1 MIAQG
6 MATLLRR
13 DKVIGMPIS
22 AVTRRAV
29 SSALASSAAAS
40 RSMADARSAPPRS
53 GHTPESK
60 ACLAAATATST
71 SRETIDGT
79 APATSSVGGL
89 TIVITSLD
97 PEPTRRPP
105 AYEPRYSST
114 AGPFPENSGQL
125 RPEFTMKV
133 HVNLVARRIICQI
146 SAGRAH
152 NRPPPCDL
160 SQQVNKRSQVQFVV
174 SDKVGNA
181 CKKYDRAM
189 AIPDWPAGQDATAKA
204 SSRLDRENAALRELV
219 TVYRYLS
226 GLALQD
232 ADLAG
237 VVQLISDRMTAT
249 VAVVTQLMDVLTA
262 AAPGVTG
269 DKAAAAVREH
279 VVHPRLGQVLRASRL
294 SQRALRLPNVGG
306 TPAIIVAPIMVGDEV
321 PSYLITIDPADN
333 LFGEDMSLL
342 VTEHAATICGVIL
355 GRERVVAAAA
365 RRVRD
370 DLVEG
375 LLLGRGRDHA
385 DTGRWAAH
393 LGYDPA
399 RDHNVMAVAFDLPA
413 PPAASPADLTAQ
425 RQRIWESIEH
435 FVATRAPDAIVSA
448 RESEVVIVAAAPD
461 EPGPAALDARRLAHA
476 CLARLAE
483 LFPAAKVVIGI
494 GGPCRDPR
502 EVARS
507 YAQAQR
513 TTATLRRLGRQG
525 TVSAFADLGELRSFA
540 ADVLG
545 KLAVHEQ
552 EHKSEYLTT
561 LACYFREN
569 NSPQRASRILHV
581 HPNTVAYRVKRIEEI
596 TGLRLDNY
604 TDRLIAQVAL
614 EILDA
619 LGEEP

>member
-1 MIAQG
+1 MIAG
-6 MATLLRR
+6 MAL
-13 DKVIGMPIS
+13 
-22 AVTRRAV
+22 
-29 SSALASSAAAS
+29 
-40 RSMADARSAPPRS
+40 
-53 GHTPESK
+53 
-60 ACLAAATATST
+60 
-71 SRETIDGT
+71 
-79 APATSSVGGL
+79 
-89 TIVITSLD
+89 
-97 PEPTRRPP
+97 
-105 AYEPRYSST
+105 
-114 AGPFPENSGQL
+114 
-125 RPEFTMKV
+125 
-133 HVNLVARRIICQI
+133 
-146 SAGRAH
+146 
-152 NRPPPCDL
+152 
-160 SQQVNKRSQVQFVV
+160 
-174 SDKVGNA
+174 
-181 CKKYDRAM
+181 
-189 AIPDWPAGQDATAKA
+189 PDWSPVLSPTGSRDERDQPDERERDERDAG
-204 SSRLDRENAALRELV
+204 SRLDRENAALRELV

-262 AAPGVTG
+262 AAPGVSA

-306 TPAIIVAPIMVGDEV
+306 TPAIIVAPILVGDEV
-321 PSYLITIDPADN
+321 PSYLITIDPAEGI
-333 LFGEDMSLL
+333 FGEDMSLL

-375 LLLGRGRDHA
+375 LLLGRGRDQA
-385 DTGRWAAH
+385 DTSRWAAH

-399 RDHNVMAVAFDLPA
+399 RDHNVMAVFFDFPGPPT
-413 PPAASPADLTAQ
+413 PPAAGHIDVAAQ
-425 RQRIWESIEH
+425 RQRVAESIEH

-461 EPGPAALDARRLAHA
+461 EPGSAAMDARRLAHA

-483 LFPAAKVVIGI
+483 LFPSAKVVIGI
-494 GGPCRDPR
+494 GGTCRDPR

-513 TTATLRRLGRQG
+513 TTQTLRRLGRAG
-525 TVSAFADLGELRSFA
+525 TVSAFGDLGILRLLLQVPDLAELRSFA

>member
-1 MIAQG
+1 MF
-6 MATLLRR
+6 RHN
-13 DKVIGMPIS
+13 DN
-22 AVTRRAV
+22 RA
-29 SSALASSAAAS
+29 ASSYDSDMAVPDWSPVLADDRSRPAAQAE
-40 RSMADARSAPPRS
+40 ARS
-53 GHTPESK
+53 E
-60 ACLAAATATST
+60 
-71 SRETIDGT
+71 
-79 APATSSVGGL
+79 APA
-89 TIVITSLD
+89 
-97 PEPTRRPP
+97 R
-105 AYEPRYSST
+105 
-114 AGPFPENSGQL
+114 
-125 RPEFTMKV
+125 
-133 HVNLVARRIICQI
+133 H
-146 SAGRAH
+146 
-152 NRPPPCDL
+152 
-160 SQQVNKRSQVQFVV
+160 
-174 SDKVGNA
+174 
-181 CKKYDRAM
+181 
-189 AIPDWPAGQDATAKA
+189 
-204 SSRLDRENAALRELV
+204 LDRENAALRELV

-237 VVQLISDRMTAT
+237 VVRLISDRTAAT
-249 VAVVTQLMDVLTA
+249 VAVLTQLMDVLTA
-262 AAPGVTG
+262 AAPGVSAE
-269 DKAAAAVREH
+269 KAAADVREYM
-279 VVHPRLGQVLRASRL
+279 VHPRLGQVLRASRL
-294 SQRALRLPNVGG
+294 SQRALRLPKVGG
-306 TPAIIVAPIMVGDEV
+306 MPAIIVAPVLVGDEV
-321 PSYLITIDPADN
+321 PSYLVTIDPAEN
-333 LFGEDMSLL
+333 IFGEDMSLL

-375 LLLGRGRDHA
+375 LLLGRGRDNA
-385 DTGRWAAH
+385 DAGRWAAH

-399 RDHNVMAVAFDLPA
+399 RDHNVVAIAFDLP
-413 PPAASPADLTAQ
+413 PAQEAAAQ

-435 FVATRAPDAIVSA
+435 FVATRAPEAIVSA
-448 RESEVVIVAAAPD
+448 RESEVVVVTAAPM
-461 EPGPAALDARRLAHA
+461 DARQLAAA

-494 GGPCRDPR
+494 GGICRDPR

-513 TTATLRRLGRQG
+513 TTQTLQRLGRCAA
-525 TVSAFADLGELRSFA
+525 VSAFGDLGILRLLLQVPDLAELRSFA

-545 KLAVHEQ
+545 KLSTHEH

-614 EILDA
+614 EILDS
-619 LGEEP
+619 LGDEP

>member
-1 MIAQG
+1 MIA
-6 MATLLRR
+6 
-13 DKVIGMPIS
+13 
-22 AVTRRAV
+22 
-29 SSALASSAAAS
+29 
-40 RSMADARSAPPRS
+40 SMAVPHWSPARADEHARPEPAPPDPRPDHTRPDPRPDHPRPDPRPDHARSD
-53 GHTPESK
+53 HT
-60 ACLAAATATST
+60 
-71 SRETIDGT
+71 
-79 APATSSVGGL
+79 
-89 TIVITSLD
+89 
-97 PEPTRRPP
+97 RPDHGRTED
-105 AYEPRYSST
+105 A
-114 AGPFPENSGQL
+114 
-125 RPEFTMKV
+125 
-133 HVNLVARRIICQI
+133 LVAPR
-146 SAGRAH
+146 H
-152 NRPPPCDL
+152 
-160 SQQVNKRSQVQFVV
+160 
-174 SDKVGNA
+174 
-181 CKKYDRAM
+181 
-189 AIPDWPAGQDATAKA
+189 
-204 SSRLDRENAALRELV
+204 LDRENAALRELV

-237 VVQLISDRMTAT
+237 VVRLISDRTSAT
-249 VAVVTQLMDVLTA
+249 VAVISQLMDVLTA
-262 AAPGVTG
+262 AAPGVPAE
-269 DKAAAAVREH
+269 KAAADVREH

-294 SQRALRLPNVGG
+294 SQRALRLPKVGG
-306 TPAIIVAPIMVGDEV
+306 MPAIIVAPVLVGDEV
-321 PSYLITIDPADN
+321 PNYLITIDPAEN

-375 LLLGRGRDHA
+375 LLLGRGRDNA
-385 DTGRWAAH
+385 DVGRWAAH

-399 RDHNVMAVAFDLPA
+399 RNHNVLAIAFDLPTTQD
-413 PPAASPADLTAQ
+413 AAAQ

-435 FVATRAPDAIVSA
+435 FVATRAPEAIISA
-448 RESEVVIVAAAPD
+448 RESEVVVVTASPTEAGQVAG
-461 EPGPAALDARRLAHA
+461 PGPGAGPGATVTTGLDARQLAAA

-494 GGPCRDPR
+494 GGTCRDPR

-513 TTATLRRLGRQG
+513 TTQTLRRLGRAG
-525 TVSAFADLGELRSFA
+525 TAAAFGDLGILRLLLQVPDLAELRSFA

-545 KLAVHEQ
+545 KLSMHEH

-619 LGEEP
+619 LGDEP

>member
-1 MIAQG
+1 
-6 MATLLRR
+6 
-13 DKVIGMPIS
+13 
-22 AVTRRAV
+22 
-29 SSALASSAAAS
+29 
-40 RSMADARSAPPRS
+40 
-53 GHTPESK
+53 
-60 ACLAAATATST
+60 
-71 SRETIDGT
+71 
-79 APATSSVGGL
+79 
-89 TIVITSLD
+89 
-97 PEPTRRPP
+97 
-105 AYEPRYSST
+105 
-114 AGPFPENSGQL
+114 
-125 RPEFTMKV
+125 
-133 HVNLVARRIICQI
+133 
-146 SAGRAH
+146 
-152 NRPPPCDL
+152 
-160 SQQVNKRSQVQFVV
+160 
-174 SDKVGNA
+174 
-181 CKKYDRAM
+181 
-189 AIPDWPAGQDATAKA
+189 
-204 SSRLDRENAALRELV
+204 
-219 TVYRYLS
+219 
-226 GLALQD
+226 
-232 ADLAG
+232 
-237 VVQLISDRMTAT
+237 
-249 VAVVTQLMDVLTA
+249 
-262 AAPGVTG
+262 
-269 DKAAAAVREH
+269 
-279 VVHPRLGQVLRASRL
+279 
-294 SQRALRLPNVGG
+294 
-306 TPAIIVAPIMVGDEV
+306 
-321 PSYLITIDPADN
+321 
-333 LFGEDMSLL
+333 

-375 LLLGRGRDHA
+375 LLLGRGRDQA
-385 DTGRWAAH
+385 DTSRWAAH

-413 PPAASPADLTAQ
+413 VANAANAANATPSAADTAAQ

-448 RESEVVIVAAAPD
+448 RESEVVIVTAAPD
-461 EPGPAALDARRLAHA
+461 EPGPAAMDARRLAHA

-494 GGPCRDPR
+494 GGICRDPR

-513 TTATLRRLGRQG
+513 TTQTLRRLGRAG
-525 TVSAFADLGELRSFA
+525 TVSAFGDLGILRLLLQVPDLAELRSFA

-545 KLAVHEQ
+545 KLSMHEQ

-619 LGEEP
+619 LGDEP

>member
-1 MIAQG
+1 
-6 MATLLRR
+6 MARHSDRRGQPSYDPVMAVPNWSPTL
-13 DKVIGMPIS
+13 
-22 AVTRRAV
+22 A
-29 SSALASSAAAS
+29 
-40 RSMADARSAPPRS
+40 
-53 GHTPESK
+53 
-60 ACLAAATATST
+60 
-71 SRETIDGT
+71 
-79 APATSSVGGL
+79 
-89 TIVITSLD
+89 
-97 PEPTRRPP
+97 
-105 AYEPRYSST
+105 
-114 AGPFPENSGQL
+114 
-125 RPEFTMKV
+125 
-133 HVNLVARRIICQI
+133 
-146 SAGRAH
+146 AGRARA
-152 NRPPPCDL
+152 ND
-160 SQQVNKRSQVQFVV
+160 SQ
-174 SDKVGNA
+174 G
-181 CKKYDRAM
+181 
-189 AIPDWPAGQDATAKA
+189 PDPAAG
-204 SSRLDRENAALRELV
+204 SRQLDRENAALRELV

-237 VVQLISDRMTAT
+237 VVRLISDRTSAT

-262 AAPGVTG
+262 AAPGVPAE
-269 DKAAAAVREH
+269 KAAADVRDY

-294 SQRALRLPNVGG
+294 SQRALRLPKVGG
-306 TPAIIVAPIMVGDEV
+306 MPAIIVAPILVGDEV
-321 PSYLITIDPADN
+321 PSYLITIDPAEN
-333 LFGEDMSLL
+333 IFGEDMSLL

-375 LLLGRGRDHA
+375 LLLGRGRDSA
-385 DTGRWAAH
+385 DAGRWAAH

-399 RDHNVMAVAFDLPA
+399 RDHNVVAIAFDLPA
-413 PPAASPADLTAQ
+413 SALPVASRGDAAAQ

-435 FVATRAPDAIVSA
+435 FVATRAPEAIVSA
-448 RESEVVIVAAAPD
+448 REAEVVVVTAAPMDARQLAAA
-461 EPGPAALDARRLAHA
+461 AA
-476 CLARLAE
+476 ARLAE
-483 LFPAAKVVIGI
+483 LFPSARIVIGI
-494 GGPCRDPR
+494 GGTCRDPR

-513 TTATLRRLGRQG
+513 TTATLRRLGRAG
-525 TVSAFADLGELRSFA
+525 AVSAFGDLGILRLLLQVPDLSELRSFA

-545 KLAVHEQ
+545 KLSMHEQ
-552 EHKSEYLTT
+552 EHKSEYLAT

-619 LGEEP
+619 LGDEP

>member
-1 MIAQG
+1 
-6 MATLLRR
+6 MA
-13 DKVIGMPIS
+13 VPNWS
-22 AVTRRAV
+22 PV
-29 SSALASSAAAS
+29 LAGDHPDHA
-40 RSMADARSAPPRS
+40 
-53 GHTPESK
+53 E
-60 ACLAAATATST
+60 
-71 SRETIDGT
+71 
-79 APATSSVGGL
+79 APA
-89 TIVITSLD
+89 
-97 PEPTRRPP
+97 R
-105 AYEPRYSST
+105 
-114 AGPFPENSGQL
+114 
-125 RPEFTMKV
+125 
-133 HVNLVARRIICQI
+133 H
-146 SAGRAH
+146 
-152 NRPPPCDL
+152 
-160 SQQVNKRSQVQFVV
+160 
-174 SDKVGNA
+174 
-181 CKKYDRAM
+181 
-189 AIPDWPAGQDATAKA
+189 
-204 SSRLDRENAALRELV
+204 LDRENAALRELV

-237 VVQLISDRMTAT
+237 VVRLISDRTSAT
-249 VAVVTQLMDVLTA
+249 VAVLTQLMDVLTA
-262 AAPGVTG
+262 AAPGVSAE
-269 DKAAAAVREH
+269 KATADVREH
-279 VVHPRLGQVLRASRL
+279 LIHPRLCQVLRASRL
-294 SQRALRLPNVGG
+294 SQRALRLPKVGG
-306 TPAIIVAPIMVGDEV
+306 MPAVIVAPVMVGDEV

-365 RRVRD
+365 RRVRE

-375 LLLGRGRDHA
+375 LLLGRGRDNA
-385 DTGRWAAH
+385 DAGRWAAH

-399 RDHNVMAVAFDLPA
+399 RDHKVVAIAFNLPPA
-413 PPAASPADLTAQ
+413 PDGASSDEAAQ

-435 FVATRAPDAIVSA
+435 FIGTRAPDAIVSA
-448 RESEVVIVAAAPD
+448 RESEVVVVVTAAPD
-461 EPGPAALDARRLAHA
+461 PKTPAMDTRQLAAA

-494 GGPCRDPR
+494 GGTCRDPG
-502 EVARS
+502 EIARS

-513 TTATLRRLGRQG
+513 TTQTLRRLSRAGS
-525 TVSAFADLGELRSFA
+525 VAAFGDLGILRLLLQVPELAELRSFA

-545 KLAVHEQ
+545 KLSMHEH

-604 TDRLIAQVAL
+604 SDRLIAQVAL
-614 EILDA
+614 EILDS

>member
-1 MIAQG
+1 
-6 MATLLRR
+6 MALPDWSPVLSPTGHPQTQ
-13 DKVIGMPIS
+13 D
-22 AVTRRAV
+22 
-29 SSALASSAAAS
+29 AA
-40 RSMADARSAPPRS
+40 
-53 GHTPESK
+53 E
-60 ACLAAATATST
+60 
-71 SRETIDGT
+71 GT
-79 APATSSVGGL
+79 A
-89 TIVITSLD
+89 
-97 PEPTRRPP
+97 
-105 AYEPRYSST
+105 
-114 AGPFPENSGQL
+114 
-125 RPEFTMKV
+125 K
-133 HVNLVARRIICQI
+133 
-146 SAGRAH
+146 
-152 NRPPPCDL
+152 
-160 SQQVNKRSQVQFVV
+160 
-174 SDKVGNA
+174 
-181 CKKYDRAM
+181 
-189 AIPDWPAGQDATAKA
+189 
-204 SSRLDRENAALRELV
+204 LDRENAALRELV

-237 VVQLISDRMTAT
+237 VVQLISDRTTAT

-262 AAPGVTG
+262 AAPGVTA

-306 TPAIIVAPIMVGDEV
+306 TPAIIVAPILVGDEV

-375 LLLGRGRDHA
+375 LLLGRGRDQA
-385 DTGRWAAH
+385 DTSRWAAH

-399 RDHNVMAVAFDLPA
+399 RDHNVMAVAFDLPD
-413 PPAASPADLTAQ
+413 PKTSHADVAAQ
-425 RQRIWESIEH
+425 RQRVAESIEH

-461 EPGPAALDARRLAHA
+461 EPGPAAMDARRLAHA

-483 LFPAAKVVIGI
+483 LFPAARVVIGI
-494 GGPCRDPR
+494 GGTCREPR

-513 TTATLRRLGRQG
+513 TTQTLRRLGRQG
-525 TVSAFADLGELRSFA
+525 TVSAFGDLGILRLLLQVPELAELRSFA

-545 KLAVHEQ
+545 KLSMHEQ

>member
-1 MIAQG
+1 MIA
-6 MATLLRR
+6 
-13 DKVIGMPIS
+13 
-22 AVTRRAV
+22 
-29 SSALASSAAAS
+29 
-40 RSMADARSAPPRS
+40 SMALPDWSPVLSP
-53 GHTPESK
+53 
-60 ACLAAATATST
+60 
-71 SRETIDGT
+71 
-79 APATSSVGGL
+79 
-89 TIVITSLD
+89 
-97 PEPTRRPP
+97 
-105 AYEPRYSST
+105 
-114 AGPFPENSGQL
+114 SGQS
-125 RPEFTMKV
+125 PET
-133 HVNLVARRIICQI
+133 N
-146 SAGRAH
+146 
-152 NRPPPCDL
+152 ND
-160 SQQVNKRSQVQFVV
+160 
-174 SDKVGNA
+174 
-181 CKKYDRAM
+181 
-189 AIPDWPAGQDATAKA
+189 
-204 SSRLDRENAALRELV
+204 RLDRENAALRELV

-262 AAPGVTG
+262 AAPGMSA
-269 DKAAAAVREH
+269 DKATAAVREH

-294 SQRALRLPNVGG
+294 SQRPLRLPNVGG
-306 TPAIIVAPIMVGDEV
+306 TPAIIVAPILVGDEV

-385 DTGRWAAH
+385 DTSRWAAH

-399 RDHNVMAVAFDLPA
+399 RDHNVMAIAFDLPA
-413 PPAASPADLTAQ
+413 PPTASHADLTAQ

-461 EPGPAALDARRLAHA
+461 EPGPAAMDARRLAHA

-513 TTATLRRLGRQG
+513 TTQTLKRLGRAG
-525 TVSAFADLGELRSFA
+525 TVSAFGDLGILRLLLQVPDLAELRSFA

>member
-1 MIAQG
+1 MALPDWSPVLSPAGPAQ
-6 MATLLRR
+6 A
-13 DKVIGMPIS
+13 PE
-22 AVTRRAV
+22 
-29 SSALASSAAAS
+29 
-40 RSMADARSAPPRS
+40 AD
-53 GHTPESK
+53 
-60 ACLAAATATST
+60 
-71 SRETIDGT
+71 DGT
-79 APATSSVGGL
+79 A
-89 TIVITSLD
+89 
-97 PEPTRRPP
+97 
-105 AYEPRYSST
+105 
-114 AGPFPENSGQL
+114 
-125 RPEFTMKV
+125 
-133 HVNLVARRIICQI
+133 
-146 SAGRAH
+146 
-152 NRPPPCDL
+152 
-160 SQQVNKRSQVQFVV
+160 
-174 SDKVGNA
+174 
-181 CKKYDRAM
+181 
-189 AIPDWPAGQDATAKA
+189 
-204 SSRLDRENAALRELV
+204 RLDRENAALRELV

-262 AAPGVTG
+262 AAPGVSA

-306 TPAIIVAPIMVGDEV
+306 TPAIIVAPILVGDEV

-333 LFGEDMSLL
+333 IFGEDMSLL

-375 LLLGRGRDHA
+375 LLLGRGRDQA
-385 DTGRWAAH
+385 DTSRWAAH

-399 RDHNVMAVAFDLPA
+399 RDHNVMAIAFDLPA
-413 PPAASPADLTAQ
+413 PQAGHVDVAAQ
-425 RQRIWESIEH
+425 RQRVAESIEH

-461 EPGPAALDARRLAHA
+461 EPGPAAMDARRLAHA

-483 LFPAAKVVIGI
+483 LFPAAKVVTGI
-494 GGPCRDPR
+494 GGTCRDPR

-513 TTATLRRLGRQG
+513 TTQTLKRLGRAG
-525 TVSAFADLGELRSFA
+525 TVSAFGDLGILRLLLQVPDLAELRSFA

-545 KLAVHEQ
+545 KLSMHEQ

>member
-1 MIAQG
+1 
-6 MATLLRR
+6 MALPDWSPVLS
-13 DKVIGMPIS
+13 P
-22 AVTRRAV
+22 
-29 SSALASSAAAS
+29 
-40 RSMADARSAPPRS
+40 
-53 GHTPESK
+53 
-60 ACLAAATATST
+60 
-71 SRETIDGT
+71 
-79 APATSSVGGL
+79 
-89 TIVITSLD
+89 
-97 PEPTRRPP
+97 
-105 AYEPRYSST
+105 
-114 AGPFPENSGQL
+114 SGQS
-125 RPEFTMKV
+125 PET
-133 HVNLVARRIICQI
+133 N
-146 SAGRAH
+146 
-152 NRPPPCDL
+152 ND
-160 SQQVNKRSQVQFVV
+160 
-174 SDKVGNA
+174 
-181 CKKYDRAM
+181 
-189 AIPDWPAGQDATAKA
+189 
-204 SSRLDRENAALRELV
+204 RLDRENAALRELV

-262 AAPGVTG
+262 AAPGMSA
-269 DKAAAAVREH
+269 DKATAAVREH

-294 SQRALRLPNVGG
+294 SQRPLRLPNVGG
-306 TPAIIVAPIMVGDEV
+306 TPAIIVAPILVGDEV

-375 LLLGRGRDHA
+375 LLLGRGRDYT

-399 RDHNVMAVAFDLPA
+399 RDHNVMAIAFDLPV

-513 TTATLRRLGRQG
+513 TTATLKRLGRAG
-525 TVSAFADLGELRSFA
+525 TASAFGDLGILRLLLQVPDLSELRSFA

>member
-1 MIAQG
+1 MIA
-6 MATLLRR
+6 
-13 DKVIGMPIS
+13 
-22 AVTRRAV
+22 
-29 SSALASSAAAS
+29 
-40 RSMADARSAPPRS
+40 SMALPDWSPVLSPTGSPPA
-53 GHTPESK
+53 HDDQNQT
-60 ACLAAATATST
+60 
-71 SRETIDGT
+71 DGT
-79 APATSSVGGL
+79 
-89 TIVITSLD
+89 
-97 PEPTRRPP
+97 
-105 AYEPRYSST
+105 
-114 AGPFPENSGQL
+114 
-125 RPEFTMKV
+125 
-133 HVNLVARRIICQI
+133 
-146 SAGRAH
+146 
-152 NRPPPCDL
+152 
-160 SQQVNKRSQVQFVV
+160 
-174 SDKVGNA
+174 
-181 CKKYDRAM
+181 
-189 AIPDWPAGQDATAKA
+189 
-204 SSRLDRENAALRELV
+204 SRLDRENAALRELV
-219 TVYRYLS
+219 TVYRHLS

-262 AAPGVTG
+262 AAPGVTA

-306 TPAIIVAPIMVGDEV
+306 TPAIIVAPILVGDEV

-375 LLLGRGRDHA
+375 LLLGRGRDQA
-385 DTGRWAAH
+385 DTSRWAAH
-393 LGYDPA
+393 LGYDPS

-413 PPAASPADLTAQ
+413 PAVSTSSPSTADTAAQ

-448 RESEVVIVAAAPD
+448 RESEVVIVTAAPD
-461 EPGPAALDARRLAHA
+461 EPGPAAMDARRLAHA

-494 GGPCRDPR
+494 GGTCRDPR

-513 TTATLRRLGRQG
+513 TTQTLRRLGRAG
-525 TVSAFADLGELRSFA
+525 TVSAFGDLGILRLLLQVPDLAELRSFA

>member
-1 MIAQG
+1 
-6 MATLLRR
+6 MAVP
-13 DKVIGMPIS
+13 DWSPV
-22 AVTRRAV
+22 
-29 SSALASSAAAS
+29 LADDRSRPAAHA
-40 RSMADARSAPPRS
+40 
-53 GHTPESK
+53 E
-60 ACLAAATATST
+60 
-71 SRETIDGT
+71 
-79 APATSSVGGL
+79 APA
-89 TIVITSLD
+89 
-97 PEPTRRPP
+97 R
-105 AYEPRYSST
+105 
-114 AGPFPENSGQL
+114 
-125 RPEFTMKV
+125 
-133 HVNLVARRIICQI
+133 H
-146 SAGRAH
+146 
-152 NRPPPCDL
+152 
-160 SQQVNKRSQVQFVV
+160 
-174 SDKVGNA
+174 
-181 CKKYDRAM
+181 
-189 AIPDWPAGQDATAKA
+189 
-204 SSRLDRENAALRELV
+204 LDRENAALRELV

-237 VVQLISDRMTAT
+237 VVRLISDRTSAT
-249 VAVVTQLMDVLTA
+249 VAVLTQLMDVLTA
-262 AAPGVTG
+262 AAPGVSAE
-269 DKAAAAVREH
+269 KAAADVREH
-279 VVHPRLGQVLRASRL
+279 MIHPRLGQVLRASRL

-306 TPAIIVAPIMVGDEV
+306 VPAIIVAPVLVGDEV
-321 PSYLITIDPADN
+321 PSYLVTIDPAEN

-375 LLLGRGRDHA
+375 LLLGRGRDNA
-385 DTGRWAAH
+385 DAARWAAH

-399 RDHNVMAVAFDLPA
+399 RDHNVLAIAFDLP
-413 PPAASPADLTAQ
+413 PSPAANHGAPHPSDGAAQ

-435 FVATRAPDAIVSA
+435 FIATRAPRAIVSA
-448 RESEVVIVAAAPD
+448 RESEVVVVTTVPESPGAMDTRQLAA
-461 EPGPAALDARRLAHA
+461 A

-494 GGPCRDPR
+494 GGICRDPR
-502 EVARS
+502 DVARS

-513 TTATLRRLGRQG
+513 TTQTLQRLGRSG
-525 TVSAFADLGELRSFA
+525 AVSAFADLGILRLLLQVPDLAELRSFA

-545 KLAVHEQ
+545 KLSMHEHD
-552 EHKSEYLTT
+552 HKSEYLTT

-614 EILDA
+614 EILDS
-619 LGEEP
+619 LGDES

>member
-1 MIAQG
+1 
-6 MATLLRR
+6 MALPDWSPVLS
-13 DKVIGMPIS
+13 P
-22 AVTRRAV
+22 
-29 SSALASSAAAS
+29 
-40 RSMADARSAPPRS
+40 S
-53 GHTPESK
+53 GESPE
-60 ACLAAATATST
+60 
-71 SRETIDGT
+71 
-79 APATSSVGGL
+79 TSS
-89 TIVITSLD
+89 D
-97 PEPTRRPP
+97 
-105 AYEPRYSST
+105 
-114 AGPFPENSGQL
+114 
-125 RPEFTMKV
+125 
-133 HVNLVARRIICQI
+133 
-146 SAGRAH
+146 H
-152 NRPPPCDL
+152 ND
-160 SQQVNKRSQVQFVV
+160 
-174 SDKVGNA
+174 
-181 CKKYDRAM
+181 
-189 AIPDWPAGQDATAKA
+189 
-204 SSRLDRENAALRELV
+204 RLDRENAALRELV

-262 AAPGVTG
+262 AAPGMSA
-269 DKAAAAVREH
+269 DKATAAVREH

-294 SQRALRLPNVGG
+294 SQRPLRLPNVGG
-306 TPAIIVAPIMVGDEV
+306 TPAIIVAPILVGDEV

-375 LLLGRGRDHA
+375 LLLGRGRDHT

-399 RDHNVMAVAFDLPA
+399 RDHNVMAIAFDLPA

-435 FVATRAPDAIVSA
+435 FVATRAPDAIVSP

-461 EPGPAALDARRLAHA
+461 EPGPAAMDARRLAHA

-513 TTATLRRLGRQG
+513 TTATLKRLGRAG
-525 TVSAFADLGELRSFA
+525 TVSAFGDLGILRLLLQVPDLSELRSFA

>member
-1 MIAQG
+1 
-6 MATLLRR
+6 MALPDWSPVLS
-13 DKVIGMPIS
+13 P
-22 AVTRRAV
+22 
-29 SSALASSAAAS
+29 
-40 RSMADARSAPPRS
+40 
-53 GHTPESK
+53 
-60 ACLAAATATST
+60 
-71 SRETIDGT
+71 
-79 APATSSVGGL
+79 
-89 TIVITSLD
+89 
-97 PEPTRRPP
+97 
-105 AYEPRYSST
+105 
-114 AGPFPENSGQL
+114 SGQS
-125 RPEFTMKV
+125 PET
-133 HVNLVARRIICQI
+133 NT
-146 SAGRAH
+146 
-152 NRPPPCDL
+152 D
-160 SQQVNKRSQVQFVV
+160 
-174 SDKVGNA
+174 
-181 CKKYDRAM
+181 
-189 AIPDWPAGQDATAKA
+189 
-204 SSRLDRENAALRELV
+204 RLDRENAALRELV

-237 VVQLISDRMTAT
+237 VVQLISDRMSAT

-262 AAPGVTG
+262 AAPGMSA

-294 SQRALRLPNVGG
+294 SQRPLRLPNVGG
-306 TPAIIVAPIMVGDEV
+306 TPAIIVAPILVGDEV

-399 RDHNVMAVAFDLPA
+399 RDHNVMAVAFDLPV

-435 FVATRAPDAIVSA
+435 FVGTRAPDAIVSA

-461 EPGPAALDARRLAHA
+461 EPGPAAMDARRLAHA

-494 GGPCRDPR
+494 GGSCRDPR

-513 TTATLRRLGRQG
+513 TTQTLKRLGRAG
-525 TVSAFADLGELRSFA
+525 TVSAFGDLGILRLLLQVPDLAELRSFA

-545 KLAVHEQ
+545 RLAVHEQ

-619 LGEEP
+619 LGDKP

>member
-1 MIAQG
+1 
-6 MATLLRR
+6 MALPDWSPVL
-13 DKVIGMPIS
+13 S
-22 AVTRRAV
+22 
-29 SSALASSAAAS
+29 
-40 RSMADARSAPPRS
+40 
-53 GHTPESK
+53 
-60 ACLAAATATST
+60 
-71 SRETIDGT
+71 
-79 APATSSVGGL
+79 
-89 TIVITSLD
+89 
-97 PEPTRRPP
+97 PTGSPP
-105 AYEPRYSST
+105 AHHED
-114 AGPFPENSGQL
+114 Q
-125 RPEFTMKV
+125 
-133 HVNLVARRIICQI
+133 
-146 SAGRAH
+146 
-152 NRPPPCDL
+152 
-160 SQQVNKRSQVQFVV
+160 
-174 SDKVGNA
+174 
-181 CKKYDRAM
+181 
-189 AIPDWPAGQDATAKA
+189 ATGT
-204 SSRLDRENAALRELV
+204 SRLDRENAALRELV

-262 AAPGVTG
+262 AAPGVTA
-269 DKAAAAVREH
+269 DKAVAAVREH

-306 TPAIIVAPIMVGDEV
+306 TPAIIVAPILVGDEV

-333 LFGEDMSLL
+333 IFGEDMSLL

-375 LLLGRGRDHA
+375 LLLGRGRDQA
-385 DTGRWAAH
+385 DTSRWAAH

-399 RDHNVMAVAFDLPA
+399 RDHNVLAVAFDLPA
-413 PPAASPADLTAQ
+413 TANAANPANPGTAGNAANAGTAANASPSAADAAAQ

-448 RESEVVIVAAAPD
+448 RESEVVIVTVAPD
-461 EPGPAALDARRLAHA
+461 EPGPAAMDARRLAHA

-483 LFPAAKVVIGI
+483 LFPSARVVIGI
-494 GGPCRDPR
+494 GGTCRDPR

-513 TTATLRRLGRQG
+513 TTQTLKRLGRAG
-525 TVSAFADLGELRSFA
+525 TVSAFGDLGILRLLLQVPDLAELRSFA

-545 KLAVHEQ
+545 KLSMHEQ

-614 EILDA
+614 EILEA

>member
-1 MIAQG
+1 
-6 MATLLRR
+6 MA
-13 DKVIGMPIS
+13 VPNWS
-22 AVTRRAV
+22 PV
-29 SSALASSAAAS
+29 
-40 RSMADARSAPPRS
+40 
-53 GHTPESK
+53 
-60 ACLAAATATST
+60 LAAG
-71 SRETIDGT
+71 R
-79 APATSSVGGL
+79 
-89 TIVITSLD
+89 
-97 PEPTRRPP
+97 
-105 AYEPRYSST
+105 
-114 AGPFPENSGQL
+114 
-125 RPEFTMKV
+125 
-133 HVNLVARRIICQI
+133 
-146 SAGRAH
+146 GRA
-152 NRPPPCDL
+152 NG
-160 SQQVNKRSQVQFVV
+160 
-174 SDKVGNA
+174 SDGS
-181 CKKYDRAM
+181 D
-189 AIPDWPAGQDATAKA
+189 PAGSARD
-204 SSRLDRENAALRELV
+204 LDRENAALRELV

-237 VVQLISDRMTAT
+237 VVRLISDRTAAT

-262 AAPGVTG
+262 AAPGVPA
-269 DKAAAAVREH
+269 DKAAADVREY

-294 SQRALRLPNVGG
+294 SQRALRLPKVGG
-306 TPAIIVAPIMVGDEV
+306 MPAVIVAPILVGDEV

-333 LFGEDMSLL
+333 IFGEDMSLL

-375 LLLGRGRDHA
+375 LLLGRGRDSG
-385 DTGRWAAH
+385 DTDRWAAH

-399 RDHNVMAVAFDLPA
+399 RDHNVVAIAFDLPA
-413 PPAASPADLTAQ
+413 PAAGTALPAASRGDATAQ

-435 FVATRAPDAIVSA
+435 FVATRAPEAIVSA
-448 RESEVVIVAAAPD
+448 RESEVVVVTAAPM
-461 EPGPAALDARRLAHA
+461 DARQLAAA

-483 LFPAAKVVIGI
+483 LFPSAKIVIGI
-494 GGPCRDPR
+494 GGTCRDPR

-513 TTATLRRLGRQG
+513 TTATLRRLGRAG
-525 TVSAFADLGELRSFA
+525 AVSAFGDLGVLRLLLQVPDLTELRSFA

-545 KLAVHEQ
+545 KLSMHEQ
-552 EHKSEYLTT
+552 EHKSEYLAT

-619 LGEEP
+619 LGDEP

>member
-1 MIAQG
+1 
-6 MATLLRR
+6 MALPDWSPVLSPTGLSPTGLS
-13 DKVIGMPIS
+13 P
-22 AVTRRAV
+22 T
-29 SSALASSAAAS
+29 
-40 RSMADARSAPPRS
+40 
-53 GHTPESK
+53 GHPQTQAE
-60 ACLAAATATST
+60 A
-71 SRETIDGT
+71 DGT
-79 APATSSVGGL
+79 A
-89 TIVITSLD
+89 
-97 PEPTRRPP
+97 
-105 AYEPRYSST
+105 
-114 AGPFPENSGQL
+114 
-125 RPEFTMKV
+125 
-133 HVNLVARRIICQI
+133 
-146 SAGRAH
+146 
-152 NRPPPCDL
+152 
-160 SQQVNKRSQVQFVV
+160 
-174 SDKVGNA
+174 
-181 CKKYDRAM
+181 
-189 AIPDWPAGQDATAKA
+189 
-204 SSRLDRENAALRELV
+204 RLDRENAALRELV

-262 AAPGVTG
+262 AAPGVTA

-306 TPAIIVAPIMVGDEV
+306 TPAIIVAPILVGDEV

-333 LFGEDMSLL
+333 IFGEDMSLL

-375 LLLGRGRDHA
+375 LLLGRGRDQA
-385 DTGRWAAH
+385 DTSRWAAH

-399 RDHNVMAVAFDLPA
+399 RDHNVMAVAFDLPDPKIPQA
-413 PPAASPADLTAQ
+413 GHIDVAAQ
-425 RQRIWESIEH
+425 RQRVAESIEH
-435 FVATRAPDAIVSA
+435 FVATRASDAIVSA
-448 RESEVVIVAAAPD
+448 RESEVVIVAAAPE
-461 EPGPAALDARRLAHA
+461 EPGPAAMDARRLAHA

-494 GGPCRDPR
+494 GGTCRDPR

-513 TTATLRRLGRQG
+513 TTQTLKRLGRAG
-525 TVSAFADLGELRSFA
+525 TVSAFGDLGILRLLLQVPDLAELRSFA

-545 KLAVHEQ
+545 KLSMHEQ

-596 TGLRLDNY
+596 TGLRLDDY

>member
-1 MIAQG
+1 MG
-6 MATLLRR
+6 
-13 DKVIGMPIS
+13 PN
-22 AVTRRAV
+22 
-29 SSALASSAAAS
+29 
-40 RSMADARSAPPRS
+40 
-53 GHTPESK
+53 
-60 ACLAAATATST
+60 
-71 SRETIDGT
+71 
-79 APATSSVGGL
+79 
-89 TIVITSLD
+89 LD
-97 PEPTRRPP
+97 HR
-105 AYEPRYSST
+105 
-114 AGPFPENSGQL
+114 
-125 RPEFTMKV
+125 
-133 HVNLVARRIICQI
+133 NLDHR
-146 SAGRAH
+146 
-152 NRPPPCDL
+152 N
-160 SQQVNKRSQVQFVV
+160 
-174 SDKVGNA
+174 
-181 CKKYDRAM
+181 
-189 AIPDWPAGQDATAKA
+189 
-204 SSRLDRENAALRELV
+204 LDQENAALRELV

-237 VVQLISDRMTAT
+237 VVRLISDRTSAT
-249 VAVVTQLMDVLTA
+249 VAVLTQLMDVLTA
-262 AAPGVTG
+262 AAPGVSAE
-269 DKAAAAVREH
+269 KAAADVREH
-279 VVHPRLGQVLRASRL
+279 MVHPRLGQVLRASRL
-294 SQRALRLPNVGG
+294 SQRALRLPKVGG
-306 TPAIIVAPIMVGDEV
+306 MPAIIVAPILVGDEV
-321 PSYLITIDPADN
+321 PSYLVTIDPAEN

-375 LLLGRGRDHA
+375 LLLGRGRDNA
-385 DTGRWAAH
+385 DASRWAAH

-399 RDHNVMAVAFDLPA
+399 VDHHVMAIAFDLPA
-413 PPAASPADLTAQ
+413 SGQGPPADEAAQ

-435 FVATRAPDAIVSA
+435 FIGTRAPDAIVSA
-448 RESEVVIVAAAPD
+448 RESEVVVVVTADPGLGT
-461 EPGPAALDARRLAHA
+461 PKGPAMDARQLAAA

-494 GGPCRDPR
+494 GGTCRDPG
-502 EVARS
+502 EIARS

-513 TTATLRRLGRQG
+513 TTQTLRRLNRSGS
-525 TVSAFADLGELRSFA
+525 VAAFGDLGILRLLLQVPELAELRSFA

-545 KLAVHEQ
+545 KLSMHEH

-604 TDRLIAQVAL
+604 SDRLIAQVAL
-614 EILDA
+614 EILDS

>member
-1 MIAQG
+1 MAVPNWSPVLADDRSRPAAQ
-6 MATLLRR
+6 A
-13 DKVIGMPIS
+13 
-22 AVTRRAV
+22 
-29 SSALASSAAAS
+29 
-40 RSMADARSAPPRS
+40 
-53 GHTPESK
+53 E
-60 ACLAAATATST
+60 
-71 SRETIDGT
+71 
-79 APATSSVGGL
+79 
-89 TIVITSLD
+89 
-97 PEPTRRPP
+97 PP
-105 AYEPRYSST
+105 AR
-114 AGPFPENSGQL
+114 
-125 RPEFTMKV
+125 
-133 HVNLVARRIICQI
+133 H
-146 SAGRAH
+146 
-152 NRPPPCDL
+152 
-160 SQQVNKRSQVQFVV
+160 
-174 SDKVGNA
+174 
-181 CKKYDRAM
+181 
-189 AIPDWPAGQDATAKA
+189 
-204 SSRLDRENAALRELV
+204 LDRENAALRELV

-237 VVQLISDRMTAT
+237 VVRLISDRTAAT
-249 VAVVTQLMDVLTA
+249 VAVLTQLMDVLTA
-262 AAPGVTG
+262 AAPGVTAE
-269 DKAAAAVREH
+269 KAAADVREH
-279 VVHPRLGQVLRASRL
+279 MVHPRLGQVLRASRL
-294 SQRALRLPNVGG
+294 SQRALRLPKVGG
-306 TPAIIVAPIMVGDEV
+306 MPAIIVAPVLVGDEV
-321 PSYLITIDPADN
+321 PSYLITIDPAEN

-375 LLLGRGRDHA
+375 LLLGRGRDNA
-385 DTGRWAAH
+385 DASRWAAH

-399 RDHNVMAVAFDLPA
+399 RDHNVVAIAFDLPPSAA
-413 PPAASPADLTAQ
+413 PDHGERAAQ

-435 FVATRAPDAIVSA
+435 FVATRAPEAIVSA
-448 RESEVVIVAAAPD
+448 RESEVVVVTAAPM
-461 EPGPAALDARRLAHA
+461 DARQLAAA

-494 GGPCRDPR
+494 GGTCRDPR

-513 TTATLRRLGRQG
+513 TTQTLQRLGRSG
-525 TVSAFADLGELRSFA
+525 AVSAFGDLGILRLLLQVPDLAELRSFA

-545 KLAVHEQ
+545 KLSMHEH

-614 EILDA
+614 EILDS
-619 LGEEP
+619 LGDEP